1 MFTEGNRDDLL
12 PQVAFATVV
21 LCSRAAQILFDDA
34 SAAGIGIALKS
45 TERIYSGNSQICK
58 ECRNRSACKSRTDR
72 NLGVRETEQPRSD
85 NTPSLIAKSPRHWPG
100 AFIA

>member
-21 LCSRAAQILFDDA
+21 LCPRAAQILFDDA
-34 SAAGIGIALKS
+34 SSAGIGIALKS

-58 ECRNRSACKSRTDR
+58 ECRNRSACK
-72 NLGVRETEQPRSD
+72 EQIGRMQSVKD
-85 NTPSLIAKSPRHWPG
+85 AGHSPQERVPISMAEANG
-100 AFIA
+100 MRM